1 LSATLTSV
9 VIKPNKQ
16 GLLARQGKSFMK
28 KQGNNKISNISQASR
43 QGSGEGRT
51 AYFLDVDNLCQS
63 GLAPKHMVE
72 ASLMAIRMRFQPN
85 ETDQIFCAA
94 TAKAAFFCKQ
104 YWPKCSV
111 RVGRGADGS
120 DLRLLNDA
128 DPVWLSK
135 RFNRVVIASADG
147 IFAGLATELQKLG
160 VKVVIAV
167 SSQKV
172 SHKLRAVAPV
182 VVLSIS
188 APSQY
193 VLRSQFNL
201 LAKEAK

>member
-1 LSATLTSV
+1 
-9 VIKPNKQ
+9 
-16 GLLARQGKSFMK
+16 MK
-28 KQGNNKISNISQASR
+28 KQGNSKISNSTQASR
-43 QGSGEGRT
+43 QSSGKGRT

-72 ASLMAIRMRFQPN
+72 ASLMAIRIRFQPN

-104 YWPKCSV
+104 FWPTCSV

-128 DPVWLSK
+128 DPVWLSQ

-147 IFAGLATELQKLG
+147 IFAELAQQLQQLG
-160 VKVVIAV
+160 VKVVIA
-167 SSQKV
+167 STTAKV
-172 SHKLRAVAPV
+172 SHKLLAVAPV
-182 VVLSIS
+182 VVLEASI
-188 APSQY
+188 PSLYLDPKKFQ
-193 VLRSQFNL
+193 RIT
-201 LAKEAK
+201 KEYK

>member
-147 IFAGLATELQKLG
+147 IFAELAQQLQQLG
-160 VKVVIAV
+160 VKVVIA
-167 SSQKV
+167 SMTAKV
-172 SHKLRAVAPV
+172 SHKLLAVAPV
-182 VVLSIS
+182 VVLEASI
-188 APSQY
+188 PTLYLDPKKFQKLTNEY
-193 VLRSQFNL
+193 
-201 LAKEAK
+201 K

>member
-1 LSATLTSV
+1 
-9 VIKPNKQ
+9 
-16 GLLARQGKSFMK
+16 MK
-28 KQGNNKISNISQASR
+28 KQVNSKISNSPQVSSQGYGR
-43 QGSGEGRT
+43 VRT

-72 ASLMAIRMRFQPN
+72 ASLKAIRVRFQPN

-104 YWPKCSV
+104 FWPTCSV

-128 DPVWLSK
+128 DPIWLSQ

-147 IFAGLATELQKLG
+147 IFAELAQKLQQLG
-160 VKVVIAV
+160 VKVIIA
-167 SSQKV
+167 STTAMV
-172 SHKLRAVAPV
+172 SHKLLAVAPV
-182 VVLSIS
+182 VVLETSI
-188 APSQY
+188 PSIYLDQKNFQE
-193 VLRSQFNL
+193 VT
-201 LAKEAK
+201 KEYK

>member
-1 LSATLTSV
+1 
-9 VIKPNKQ
+9 
-16 GLLARQGKSFMK
+16 MK

-147 IFAGLATELQKLG
+147 IFAELAQQLQQLG
-160 VKVVIAV
+160 VKVVIA
-167 SSQKV
+167 SMTAKV
-172 SHKLRAVAPV
+172 SHKLLAVAPV
-182 VVLSIS
+182 VVLEASI
-188 APSQY
+188 PRLYLDPKKFQKLTNEY
-193 VLRSQFNL
+193 
-201 LAKEAK
+201 K